1 MFAQMLEEA
10 VGRVQGAESA
20 LLMGFDGI
28 LVDMHTDNADSDVES
43 MGMEFSVLL
52 KEVRK
57 AAELMSAGA
66 ASELTIRTDKMLAVV
81 RVVND
86 EYFVAMTLL
95 PSGNIGKARFIL
107 RTIVP
112 PLSEALT

>member
-1 MFAQMLEEA
+1 MFAQMLEDA
-10 VGRVQGAESA
+10 VGRVQGAEAA

-28 LVDMHTDNADSDVES
+28 LVDMYSGRNDEDVES
-43 MGMEFSVLL
+43 MGMEFSVVL

-57 AAELMSAGA
+57 AAELINAGNA
-66 ASELTIRTDKMLAVV
+66 GEMTLKTDKMAAVL

-86 EYFVAMTLL
+86 EYFVAMTLG
-95 PSGNIGKARFIL
+95 PEGNVGKARFIL

-112 PLSEALT
+112 TMKDALT

>member
-1 MFAQMLEEA
+1 MFSQMLEEA

-28 LVDMHTDNADSDVES
+28 MVDMHSTNADADVES

-52 KEVRK
+52 KEVCK
-57 AAELMSAGA
+57 AAELMSAGNTD
-66 ASELTIRTDKMLAVV
+66 EVTLRTDKLLAVV
-81 RVVND
+81 RVVNS
-86 EYFVAMTLL
+86 EYFIAMTLI
-95 PSGNIGKARFIL
+95 PSGNIGKARYIL

-112 PLSEALT
+112 AMGEALS

>member
-1 MFAQMLEEA
+1 MFAQMLEDA
-10 VGRVQGAESA
+10 VSQVQGAEAA

-28 LVDMHTDNADSDVES
+28 LVDMHGGDADSDVES

-57 AAELMSAGA
+57 AAELMSAGQA
-66 ASELTIRTDKMLAVV
+66 HEMTVRTDKMLAVV

-86 EYFVAMTLL
+86 EYFLAMTLL
-95 PSGNIGKARFIL
+95 PTGNVGKARFVL
-107 RTIVP
+107 RMLVP
-112 PLSEALT
+112 KMGEALA

>member
-10 VGRVQGAESA
+10 VGRVSGAESA

-28 LVDMHTDNADSDVES
+28 LVDMHTGNSDSDVES

-57 AAELMSAGA
+57 AADLMNAGSAG
-66 ASELTIRTDKMLAVV
+66 EMTVRTDKLLAVL
-81 RVVND
+81 RVINE
-86 EYFVAMTLL
+86 EYFVAMTLV
-95 PSGNIGKARFIL
+95 PEGNLGKARFVL
-107 RTIVP
+107 RTMVP
-112 PLSEALT
+112 TMGEALS

>member
-1 MFAQMLEEA
+1 MFGQMLEDA

-28 LVDMHTDNADSDVES
+28 LVDMYTGRADADVES
-43 MGMEFSVLL
+43 MGMEFSVVL

-57 AAELMSAGA
+57 AAELISAGTA
-66 ASELTIRTDKMLAVV
+66 GEMTIRTDKMAAVL

-86 EYFVAMTLL
+86 EYFVAMTLT
-95 PSGNIGKARFIL
+95 PEGNVGKARFIL

-112 PLSEALT
+112 TMNDALI